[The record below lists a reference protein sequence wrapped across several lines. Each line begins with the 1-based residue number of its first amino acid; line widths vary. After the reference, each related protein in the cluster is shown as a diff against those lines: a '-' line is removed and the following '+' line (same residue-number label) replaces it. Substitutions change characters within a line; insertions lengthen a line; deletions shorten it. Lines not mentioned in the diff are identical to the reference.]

1 MLPLETHR
9 LILRKMQPPD
19 AQDLFELNKDPD
31 VLLYTGDKPFASIDE
46 AKNFIEKYYDNHED
60 GYGRLSV
67 FLKENNKY
75 IGWCGLKYHKDE
87 NQTEVGYRLKKQFWN
102 RGFATEAALACLHHG
117 FTTLNLPIIYGRVM
131 KENDASIRV
140 LEKIGLNYFEE
151 KMFDEDPGWHYCI
164 KRDEF
169 KLPSF

>member
-9 LILRKMQPPD
+9 LILRKMQPLD
-19 AQDLFELNKDPD
+19 AQDLFELNKDSD
-31 VLLYTGDKPFASIDE
+31 VLLYTGDKPFASIEE
-46 AKNFIEKYYDNHED
+46 AKIFIEKYYDDHED

-67 FLKENNKY
+67 FLKENLKY
-75 IGWCGLKYHKDE
+75 IGWCGLKHHIDE
-87 NQTEVGYRLKKQFWN
+87 NQTEIGYRLKKQFWN

-117 FTTLNLPIIYGRVM
+117 FTTLDLHIIYGRVM

-151 KMFDEDPGWHYCI
+151 RMFDEDPGWHYCI
-164 KRDEF
+164 KKEEF
-169 KLPSF
+169 KLPFF